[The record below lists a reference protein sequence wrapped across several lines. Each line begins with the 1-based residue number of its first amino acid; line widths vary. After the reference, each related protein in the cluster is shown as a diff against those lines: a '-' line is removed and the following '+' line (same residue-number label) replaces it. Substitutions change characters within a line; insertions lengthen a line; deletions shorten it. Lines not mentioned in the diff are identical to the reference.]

1 VLRDSNNVKYKI
13 HKYITRTS
21 SSQKQPHAV
30 WKETVSH
37 VTYESDILLEAARSE
52 NKKLTTAAAM

>member
-1 VLRDSNNVKYKI
+1 MEPPRTTPPEGHEACWVDNLKKMMVLRDSNNVKYKI

-30 WKETVSH
+30 
-37 VTYESDILLEAARSE
+37 
-52 NKKLTTAAAM
+52 